1 MTHEENAIAALEQMN
16 SIDAMAPNAFVEA
29 QRLAATSTAH
39 AMLAQ
44 ADATERHTQVI
55 TAFMASTM
63 TNAQAKV
70 LIKALSGMGAEV
82 KP

>member
-1 MTHEENAIAALEQMN
+1 MTHEEKAIAALEQMT
-16 SIDAMAPNAFVEA
+16 SVDPMSPTAFVEA
-29 QRLAATSTAH
+29 QRLAATANAH

-70 LIKALSGMGAEV
+70 LIKALSGMGGDT
-82 KP
+82 P